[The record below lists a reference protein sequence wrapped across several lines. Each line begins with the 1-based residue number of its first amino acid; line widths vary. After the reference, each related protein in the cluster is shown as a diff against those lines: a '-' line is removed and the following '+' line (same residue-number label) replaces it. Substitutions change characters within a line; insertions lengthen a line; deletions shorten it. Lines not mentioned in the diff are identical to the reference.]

1 MPWGIMHSICF
12 AIFSSAGCPLSKLI
26 SIHLNSTSVSEI
38 SSFIILS
45 YTLLL
50 LKSQACLWQC
60 HVLCVA
66 CTILA

>member
-38 SSFIILS
+38 SFLHCCYPDAMAVYQILS

-50 LKSQACLWQC
+50 LKSQACL
-60 HVLCVA
+60 
-66 CTILA
+66 